1 MGTLFVDK
9 LDPQSGTSLELGSS
23 GDTVSV
29 PSGATL
35 DVPSG
40 ATLDVT
46 GATVSGLSTEVN
58 TPYFQ
63 MQRTGSNQTTSD
75 GTYTKI
81 QFNSSILD
89 SDSGVDASTDY
100 DYTIPS
106 GKGGKYLITTSAFVS
121 KGTGNNAIY
130 YYGLDIRKNNQ
141 RVAEAFLDMRNPSNS
156 ISDISQQLSQTCT
169 AVLNLAAGD
178 VITSGAEVFTNG
190 NSNILIKY
198 GAHLLTYMQGFR
210 ITAS

>member
-1 MGTLFVDK
+1 MTSELKVDK
-9 LDPQSGTSLELGSS
+9 ITPASGTSFTLGDS
-23 GDTVSV
+23 GDTFTV
-29 PSGATL
+29 PAGATFTN
-35 DVPSG
+35 SG
-40 ATLDVT
+40 TAT
-46 GATVSGLSTEVN
+46 GFGENN

-100 DYTIPS
+100 DYTVPS
-106 GKGGKYLITTSAFVS
+106 GKAGKYIITASAFVA

-190 NSNILIKY
+190 NSNIQIKY

-210 ITAS
+210 ITST